1 MIMNSPLCHFHKHK
15 LADILRSLY
24 NVGIIGNAGKRVR
37 LSFRGDD
44 GLLLNQ
50 DMKIVGLF
58 GNIFRYLAASRK
70 SR

>member
-1 MIMNSPLCHFHKHK
+1 MNSPLCHFHKHK

-50 DMKIVGLF
+50 DMKIVDPLWKHLS
-58 GNIFRYLAASRK
+58 ISRRQ
-70 SR
+70 SQE